1 MKTRVYVTVSAL
13 IFMLMAVVHLLRLAE
28 GWPVLV
34 GSFSL
39 PIWASILAILVIG
52 GLAAWGFLLLFKPT

>member
-28 GWPVLV
+28 GWPIVV
-34 GSFSL
+34 GSFSFPL
-39 PIWASILAILVIG
+39 WASIIAILVMAG
-52 GLAAWGFLLLFKPT
+52 VGLWGLSLLRRRF